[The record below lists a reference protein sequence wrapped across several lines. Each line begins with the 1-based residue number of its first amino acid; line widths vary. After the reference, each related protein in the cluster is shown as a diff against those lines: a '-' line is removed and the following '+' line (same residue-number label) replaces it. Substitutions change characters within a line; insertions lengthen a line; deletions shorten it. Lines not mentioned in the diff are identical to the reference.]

1 MTSREAFLSCRSF
14 YFRELVAEY
23 DVKNRSRIPS
33 KILRL
38 YWQVA
43 NERAQEWVSNN
54 AILIADN
61 TLRAA

>member
-23 DVKNRSRIPS
+23 DAKNRSRVPS

-43 NERAQEWVSNN
+43 NERAREWVNSN

-61 TLRAA
+61 TLQVA